1 MKEEFLLIE
10 EILLTDIKYIPL
22 VNNIKLQAHLVTG

>member
-22 VNNIKLQAHLVTG
+22 VYNIKLQAHLVTG